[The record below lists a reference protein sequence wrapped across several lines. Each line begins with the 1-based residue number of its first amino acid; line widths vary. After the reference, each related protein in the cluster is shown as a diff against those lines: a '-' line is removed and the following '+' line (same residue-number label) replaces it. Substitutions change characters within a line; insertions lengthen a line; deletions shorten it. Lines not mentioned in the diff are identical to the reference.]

1 MSSDAY
7 TPITTSR
14 SLQAPRGYRMYS
26 STRDVAVEYPLPE
39 IGSLLSASNFIAGF
53 TNHYVMDVSE
63 FPLPHRAKRVT
74 VQHGPFPTTGGVATV
89 FTEYESQAYTFPPIY
104 PYSVTPPAIGFMQG
118 GSRARQRV
126 VPARVTYEYQLLP
139 TSPTNWLTA
148 PAIWDFSNATTGP
161 FEVRSYI
168 AQAAGENFV
177 SEDGNSGSVGQYLNP
192 HFIGID
198 TVNDEITVY
207 APGELLYLIGASS
220 PSASTYNTWVSTGAE
235 LMASRTIHR
244 WYCGYMRRTAYV
256 KAQ

>member
-14 SLQAPRGYRMYS
+14 SLQTPLGHRIYS
-26 STRDVAVEYPLPE
+26 TTRDVAVEFPLPT
-39 IGSLLSASNFIAGF
+39 IGALLSASNFIAGF
-53 TNHYVMDVSE
+53 TGHYILDVSDT
-63 FPLPHRAKRVT
+63 PLSHRAKRVT
-74 VQHGPFPTTGGVATV
+74 VTHGTFPVGT

-104 PYSVTPPAIGFMQG
+104 PYSVTPPAVGFMQG

-139 TSPTNWLTA
+139 TSPSNWLTA
-148 PAIWDFSNATTGP
+148 PVIWDFADPTTGP
-161 FEVRSYI
+161 FEVLSYI

-198 TVNDEITVY
+198 TVNDAITVY
-207 APGELLYLIGASS
+207 APGDLLYLIGASS
-220 PSASTYNTWVSTGAE
+220 PSASIYNTWVSAGTE